1 MSLQQSVMKAFEKAG
16 LSKNQARIITAEV
29 GRENSFD
36 PNVVFGTHTDDSN
49 KKTNVGLLS
58 WQNGREAPL
67 LARLKSK
74 GLYVDGKIKQSQA
87 ALDEMAKYAV
97 HEINTKPEY
106 AATKKT
112 FLSNPD
118 VDYDTATRVLGT
130 NFIRWRYKDPE
141 YKSGHKNRDDFYRQL
156 GGNPKT
162 WNETKAMVGEIK
174 PPNRKPAQNRIN
186 QLVTAYD
193 KQAKASTSKNEVSP
207 QQKQDRVNGLLAAFD
222 KQNPNHQ
229 PAPAGLPDFDE
240 NGVIREDQPQKPKSE
255 EKPLSTMDKIIGGAE
270 AGLTLATGA
279 VGGAIGQ
286 AAGGLHGIAESV
298 VDGTFGTQQGAQNAV
313 NRATQFS
320 NALTYEPNTAGGRR
334 AVGAVGEFIEDTGLD
349 TLPPVLGGGVG
360 TATATLGR
368 ASVPVATTAARE
380 VAQAAKPVV
389 AQVVEQAKRP
399 VAAVTEA
406 AKNTFNRNT
415 DAGGSMGAA
424 AVPAAEVR
432 QSLFNEFD
440 VPATT
445 AQVSRD
451 QTELADMYNLAR
463 KGGEAGKVIQDTLD
477 QQQARLAS
485 AIDDMIES
493 KGARTINSEEV
504 GGSIKEVL
512 NTQYK
517 VEHAAQNRA
526 YEAVKNSE
534 GAQTRVDIGN
544 PPKWSK
550 DYLKQE
556 AEAGRTPDSNRSIL
570 DVINEESYLKTSK
583 VYTDAKDL
591 AVKLNIAQLDGDGNL
606 VPMPKE
612 KRPNIIQVEQLRQRI
627 GEMGESTKKADGL
640 AVQKLKALIDN
651 TLDNS
656 GSNAFKQAR
665 KNYAEFKQ
673 SWSNKAIL
681 KDLIDR
687 KSRANSGDQKIINEK
702 IIDRIVGG
710 STSQK
715 DLEFVRNMVN
725 KSEGGKDAWTDM
737 QASILDKIRGEA
749 FSGAAD
755 SSGNGTLV
763 FNKMDKVIKRLDG
776 ATRRLDTL
784 LGHEQAQKVRDANDL
799 ARIIQTVPPNTG
811 VNWSNTMTALAA
823 AVDGIIFGISGM
835 PATFATALRFA
846 LKYIHEKK
854 DVAKAHSIIRRA
866 EKPKGGSGKF

>member
-1 MSLQQSVMKAFEKAG
+1 MATRQELEKA
-16 LSKNQARIITAEV
+16 
-29 GRENSFD
+29 
-36 PNVVFGTHTDDSN
+36 
-49 KKTNVGLLS
+49 
-58 WQNGREAPL
+58 
-67 LARLKSK
+67 
-74 GLYVDGKIKQSQA
+74 
-87 ALDEMAKYAV
+87 
-97 HEINTKPEY
+97 
-106 AATKKT
+106 
-112 FLSNPD
+112 LSNPNVRKMLD
-118 VDYDTATRVLGT
+118 VIANAEGVKHGYNTIFGNERSDDLKTHPNVKKEFTQTDGKKNSTTAAGRYQFLKGTWDSVSKKYGLTDFSPKNQDLAAVALILGRGALGDV
-130 NFIRWRYKDPE
+130 IK
-141 YKSGHKNRDDFYRQL
+141 GDF
-156 GGNPKT
+156 
-162 WNETKAMVGEIK
+162 TKAVGKLGSEWASLPSSNYAQPKKSWKDIQSMVGEIK

-193 KQAKASTSKNEVSP
+193 KQAKANTSKGRIDP
-207 QQKQDRVNGLLAAFD
+207 QQKQNRVNNLLAAFD
-222 KQNPNHQ
+222 QQNPDRQ
-229 PAPAGLPDFDE
+229 VAPAGLPDFDE
-240 NGVIREDQPQKPKSE
+240 NGVIREDQPQQPKPQQA
-255 EKPLSTMDKIIGGAE
+255 PLSTMDKLIGGAE
-270 AGLTLATGA
+270 AGLTFATGA
-279 VGGAIGQ
+279 VGGAAGQ
-286 AAGGLHGIAESV
+286 ALGGLHGIAESV

-313 NRATQFS
+313 NRAGQFA
-320 NALTYEPNTAGGRR
+320 NALTYEPNTAAGQR
-334 AVGAVGEFIEDTGLD
+334 AVGAVGEFIEDSGLD

-360 TATATLGR
+360 ASAATLGR

-399 VAAVTEA
+399 VTAVTEV
-406 AKNTFNRNT
+406 AKNAFNRNA

-591 AVKLNIAQLDGDGNL
+591 AVKLNIAQLNGDGNL

-612 KRPNIIQVEQLRQRI
+612 KRPNIIQVEQFRQRI
-627 GEMGESTKKADGL
+627 GEMGESTRKADGP

-687 KSRANSGDQKIINEK
+687 KSKANPGDQKVINEK

-737 QASILDKIRGEA
+737 QASILDKIRGES

-763 FNKMDKVIKRLDG
+763 FNRMDKVIKRLDG